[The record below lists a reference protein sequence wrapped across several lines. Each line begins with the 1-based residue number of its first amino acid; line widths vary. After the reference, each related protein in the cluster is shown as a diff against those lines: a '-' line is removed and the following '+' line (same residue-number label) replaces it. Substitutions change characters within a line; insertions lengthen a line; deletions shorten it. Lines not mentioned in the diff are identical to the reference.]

1 MKQNELELIKR
12 AAWESDAFEEV
23 FAMYRP
29 IVLAR
34 LRHYGLRGMA
44 YDDWMQEARIA
55 MLRAAKRY
63 DGRGGS
69 QFGPYYKMVLISH
82 FTSILRGALAQKRA
96 PYNQAILFG
105 ASSSEI
111 DSFYTVYRPESNA
124 GQIRDVR
131 LEWSEYCSGLSK
143 LEVRALAKLLADDQE
158 HSLQE
163 RRAINRARSKFR
175 EFIAPDGD

>member
-1 MKQNELELIKR
+1 MEQHELEQIKR
-12 AAWESDAFEEV
+12 AVFDSDAFEEV
-23 FAMYRP
+23 FTIYRP

-63 DGRGGS
+63 DGSGGS
-69 QFGPYYKMVLISH
+69 QFGSYYKMVLISH

-96 PYNQAILFG
+96 PYNTAILFG

-111 DSFYTVYRPESNA
+111 DNFYSLSQPEGNVERIA
-124 GQIRDVR
+124 DVR
-131 LEWSEYCSGLSK
+131 LEWSDYYNRLSD
-143 LEVRALAKLLADDQE
+143 LEVHALAKLLRNNQNASARE
-158 HSLQE
+158 K
-163 RRAINRARSKFR
+163 RAINRARNKFR
-175 EFIAPDGD
+175 DFLSPERD